1 MNNNNNSAVR
11 VSFCRRLLY
20 NRARETGIVE
30 MPKSRVIIIED
41 DQELG
46 DLVQI
51 YVAREGIQATLCG
64 SAEAGLAL
72 FRSTGADLIVLDLNL
87 PGMDGFEFLR
97 ALRRENPVPVIIVS
111 ARESDEDIV
120 MGLGIGADEFVTKP
134 FVPRVLVARISAML
148 RRSGSAKPR
157 AIRFDSYV
165 LDYEGYTLT
174 RDGKR
179 IVVSTREFELLRH
192 LVSHPGVA
200 MTPDDIYKEVW
211 GSIYG
216 DLTAVAV
223 YVRRLR
229 RKIEEDPANP
239 RYLQTIHGRG
249 YRFNPD
255 VMKG

>member
-1 MNNNNNSAVR
+1 MGKN
-11 VSFCRRLLY
+11 
-20 NRARETGIVE
+20 
-30 MPKSRVIIIED
+30 RVIIIED

-46 DLVQI
+46 DLVRI
-51 YVAREGIQATLCG
+51 YVAREGIEASLCG

-72 FRSTGADLIVLDLNL
+72 FRSIGADLIVLDINL
-87 PGMDGFEFLR
+87 PGMDGFAFLQV
-97 ALRRENPVPVIIVS
+97 LRRESFIPVIIIS

-148 RRSGSAKPR
+148 RRGGTTTPKRVS
-157 AIRFDSYV
+157 FDSYV

-174 RDGKR
+174 RDGRR
-179 IVVSTREFELLRH
+179 ITLSTREFELLRH
-192 LVSHPGVA
+192 LVTHPGVA
-200 MTPDDIYKEVW
+200 MTPDDIYKQVW
-211 GSIYG
+211 GSMYG

-223 YVRRLR
+223 YIRRLR
-229 RKIEEDPANP
+229 QKIEEDPASP

-255 VMKG
+255 AVKG

>member
-1 MNNNNNSAVR
+1 MA
-11 VSFCRRLLY
+11 
-20 NRARETGIVE
+20 
-30 MPKSRVIIIED
+30 KSRVIIIED

-46 DLVQI
+46 DLVRM
-51 YVAREGIQATLCG
+51 YVEREGIEASLCG
-64 SAEAGLAL
+64 SGEAGLAL
-72 FRSTGADLIVLDLNL
+72 FRSIGADLVVLDLNL
-87 PGMDGFEFLR
+87 PGMDGFTFLR
-97 ALRRENPVPVIIVS
+97 TLRRENPVPVIIIS

-120 MGLGIGADEFVTKP
+120 MGLGVGADEFVTKP
-134 FVPRVLVARISAML
+134 FVPRVLVARITAML
-148 RRSGSAKPR
+148 RRSVSMKPKT
-157 AIRFDSYV
+157 IRFDSYV
-165 LDYEGYTLT
+165 LDYEGYSLT

-211 GSIYG
+211 GAVYG

-229 RKIEEDPANP
+229 QKIEEDPANP

-255 VMKG
+255 VVKG